1 MSLDR
6 IKWGNESMFAQRL
19 KDLRKKSGMNQAE
32 LGEKI
37 GVAKSTIAGYE
48 KGFRKPK
55 IRVINQLA
63 EIFHTSADYLLGITE
78 DRTPKKPSKDIE
90 KILKEPDYHYK
101 GRKLTNDDLELL
113 LKYLDTI
120 YKMDPNKDIDQ
131 HSNSEEITNHHI

>member
-1 MSLDR
+1 
-6 IKWGNESMFAQRL
+6 MFAQRL
-19 KDLRKKSGMNQAE
+19 KELRKASGMNQQE

-55 IRVINQLA
+55 IKVINELA
-63 EIFHTSADYLLGITE
+63 EIFHTSADYLLGISN
-78 DRTPKKPSKDIE
+78 DKTPKEPSKDIE

-120 YKMDPNKDIDQ
+120 YKMDPNKDLEI
-131 HSNSEEITNHHI
+131 SNLEQEPEPKPNHI

>member
-1 MSLDR
+1 
-6 IKWGNESMFAQRL
+6 MFAQRL
-19 KDLRKKSGMNQAE
+19 KELRKSSGMNQSE

-55 IRVINQLA
+55 LRVLNDLA
-63 EIFHTSADYLLGITE
+63 EIFHTSADFLLGLT
-78 DRTPKKPSKDIE
+78 DDKTPNKPSKDIE
-90 KILKEPDYHYK
+90 KILKEPDYHFR

-120 YKMDPNKDIDQ
+120 YKMDPQKDN
-131 HSNSEEITNHHI
+131 SNSEKDTDHVQHLN

>member
-1 MSLDR
+1 
-6 IKWGNESMFAQRL
+6 MFAQRL
-19 KDLRKKSGMNQAE
+19 KELRKAAGMNQSE

-55 IRVINQLA
+55 IKVLNQLA
-63 EIFHTSADYLLGITE
+63 EIFYTSTDYILGIT
-78 DRTPKKPSKDIE
+78 DVKTPTKPSKDIE

-120 YKMDPNKDIDQ
+120 YKMDPQTDR
-131 HSNSEEITNHHI
+131 NSETETNQIQQH